1 MASTTKTTTER
12 IPEYFHQWKADDRF
26 PELKKA
32 LEVHRV
38 NLEKCQDLE
47 RTINHRI
54 MNTDTHDPAIRIL
67 DDLDSDLI
75 YGNAGYTKAVKKFAK
90 KYQGIYGV
98 DEDMSC
104 ALSESLKVLREAK
117 LKQLAEIPKLQEE
130 LKAAEFIKE
139 RDYKTWRELD
149 NKYEAEFDKLLK
161 AQKEED
167 AKKSQE
173 EVAV

>member
-47 RTINHRI
+47 RTINHKI

-104 ALSESLKVLREAK
+104 SLGESLKVLREAK

-130 LKAAEFIKE
+130 LKAAQFIKD
-139 RDYKTWRELD
+139 RDWKTYQDLDAKYKEKWQ
-149 NKYEAEFDKLLK
+149 KLLD
-161 AQKEED
+161 AQKEAD
-167 AKKSQE
+167 AKKSQKK
-173 EVAV
+173 VAV

>member
-1 MASTTKTTTER
+1 MASTTTTTER
-12 IPEYFHQWKADDRF
+12 IPQYYHQWKADDRF

-32 LEVHRV
+32 LEAHRV

-104 ALSESLKVLREAK
+104 ALGESLKVLREAK
-117 LKQLAEIPKLQEE
+117 LKQLSEIPKLQEE
-130 LKAAEFIKE
+130 LKAAQFIKD
-139 RDYKTWRELD
+139 RDWKTYQDLDAKYKEKWQ
-149 NKYEAEFDKLLK
+149 KLLD
-161 AQKEED
+161 AQKKED

>member
-1 MASTTKTTTER
+1 
-12 IPEYFHQWKADDRF
+12 
-26 PELKKA
+26 
-32 LEVHRV
+32 
-38 NLEKCQDLE
+38 
-47 RTINHRI
+47 
-54 MNTDTHDPAIRIL
+54 
-67 DDLDSDLI
+67 
-75 YGNAGYTKAVKKFAK
+75 
-90 KYQGIYGV
+90 
-98 DEDMSC
+98 MSC

>member
-1 MASTTKTTTER
+1 MATTTKTTTER

-26 PELKKA
+26 PDLKEA
-32 LEVHRV
+32 LEAHRV

-130 LKAAEFIKE
+130 LKDAELIKD
-139 RDYKTWRELD
+139 RDYATYRKLD
-149 NKYEAEFDKLLK
+149 DKYEAEFDKLLK

-167 AKKSQE
+167 VKKLQE
-173 EVAV
+173 EVTV